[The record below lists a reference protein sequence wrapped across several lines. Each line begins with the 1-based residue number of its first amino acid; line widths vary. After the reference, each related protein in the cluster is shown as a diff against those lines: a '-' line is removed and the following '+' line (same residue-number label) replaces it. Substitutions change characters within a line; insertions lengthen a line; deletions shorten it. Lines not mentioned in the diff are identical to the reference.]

1 MKKEEVEQ
9 VLSSLDEIKAITD
22 KQEYVVSKGI
32 NLLMNEIKPILSAEL
47 QRLDFNKVEC
57 ASPRVKLI
65 RRNDITVLESVM
77 NDELQKLIMDNYKV
91 IDFSVI
97 NLLNDKSHEIIY
109 TGIIKYTS

>member
-1 MKKEEVEQ
+1 MKKEEIEQ

-22 KQEYVVSKGI
+22 KQEYVVSKGV
-32 NLLMNEIKPILSAEL
+32 NLLMNEIRPILNSEL
-47 QRLDFNKVEC
+47 QRLDFNEVRC
-57 ASPRVKLI
+57 TAPRVKLI
-65 RRNDITVLESVM
+65 RSDDISYLEEIMNSVLES
-77 NDELQKLIMDNYKV
+77 LIMENYKI